1 MPALSS
7 ALKQI
12 QSDFHPLS
20 ASLGERSP
28 SLSVT
33 CESIV
38 SRLGRGT
45 RCSQE
50 EGKPET
56 ADGDKLDFREFRF
69 CVVNDAVARSG
80 LFQHTAPLITFIW
93 DPC

>member
-7 ALKQI
+7 TLKQI

-20 ASLGERSP
+20 ASLGERSL

-33 CESIV
+33 CETIV
-38 SRLGRGT
+38 SKLGCRT

-50 EGKPET
+50 EGKPAT
-56 ADGDKLDFREFRF
+56 AHGNKRDFGEFRF
-69 CVVNDAVARSG
+69 CLVNDAVARSG
-80 LFQHTAPLITFIW
+80 LFQRAASLIAFTW